1 MKDVA
6 AEASMSGTL
15 IICVTI
21 GLLLMLKGKIKFG
34 NIYGFGVLGC
44 VSLFFLINLLIKKG
58 HYLDLYTT
66 MTILGDSLLPFVLL
80 AGANL
85 FFNLMNPVGIVFG
98 VFIVLWSAITATRLF
113 EYTMD
118 MQD

>member
-66 MTILGDSLLPFVLL
+66 MTILGDSLLPFVIL

-98 VFIVLWSAITATRLF
+98 VFISSF
-113 EYTMD
+113 SGNFK
-118 MQD
+118 